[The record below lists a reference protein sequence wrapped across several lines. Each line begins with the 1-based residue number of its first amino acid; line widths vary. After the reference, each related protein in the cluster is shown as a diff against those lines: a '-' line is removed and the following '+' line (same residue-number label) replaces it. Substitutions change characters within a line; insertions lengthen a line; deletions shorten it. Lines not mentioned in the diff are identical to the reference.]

1 MNSDEFRNCVSDQ
14 TWPPSGH
21 LSVPAASVSV
31 QTSDLTKA
39 TKLLKPIHLE
49 RLPLLQKILFPNG
62 ADVSGT
68 LSSEQAKKKN
78 ETCDNTVS
86 HLAEKRRN
94 VRSSVSKRSCQLTNS
109 ILLTFCLNDQ
119 CEDCVNILEARFRA
133 LEGRLLSSK
142 SLQGSET
149 KTNQFAGSN
158 IREQNFLS

>member
-1 MNSDEFRNCVSDQ
+1 MPPELQRNKDTARVALLGSIKRSVLRNPKSRSREICVSDQ

-21 LSVPAASVSV
+21 LSEPAASVSV

-78 ETCDNTVS
+78 ETCDDTLG

-109 ILLTFCLNDQ
+109 T
-119 CEDCVNILEARFRA
+119 
-133 LEGRLLSSK
+133 
-142 SLQGSET
+142 
-149 KTNQFAGSN
+149 
-158 IREQNFLS
+158 

>member
-1 MNSDEFRNCVSDQ
+1 MLLCLVQLNCQLSFYPQSRTREICVSDQ

-21 LSVPAASVSV
+21 LSEPAASVSV

-62 ADVSGT
+62 ADVSGA

-78 ETCDNTVS
+78 ETCDDTLS

-94 VRSSVSKRSCQLTNS
+94 VRSSVSKRSCQLNS
-109 ILLTFCLNDQ
+109 FFWFDPAPLHSIQ
-119 CEDCVNILEARFRA
+119 RSGGAP
-133 LEGRLLSSK
+133 GSSG
-142 SLQGSET
+142 SL
-149 KTNQFAGSN
+149 
-158 IREQNFLS
+158 